1 MILPLMRASWT
12 RLRRDRAAQVML
24 FIVPVAFFSI
34 FAVIFGGRAGDG
46 GTTRVTV
53 YVVDESHTD
62 ASRAL
67 IKTLQSEK
75 GLRVHTGERP
85 AGAGDKAPEV
95 PIDRARA
102 TALVRS
108 GETSVALVLPAGI
121 DTSLGRFDGRGVHT
135 IMLADPSDPVAPRV
149 IEGEMQYAAI
159 SMGDELA
166 AQAGLGVAPPQGS
179 LAERAKKVMPAPID
193 EQQVV
198 GEKHEGG
205 NGMVSFY
212 AAGIAVMFLMFSA
225 SAAGGVLIEETES
238 GTLERVLSTGAGMN
252 TLLLSK
258 WLYITGL
265 GVLGI
270 VVMFLWAAF
279 AFHLPLAT
287 HLPGFAV
294 MTVATALCSAAFG
307 LTLATAARTR
317 QQLQGMTN
325 LIVLSLSALGGSM
338 FPRFLMPEWMQKWSL
353 VGFNAWALDGYLK
366 VFWREAPVS
375 ALAPQVGALL
385 GFTVL
390 FLFLARRFA
399 VRWEIA

>member
-24 FIVPVAFFSI
+24 FVVPIAFFSI
-34 FAVIFGGRAGDG
+34 FAVIFGGRTGES
-46 GTTRVTV
+46 GTARVAV
-53 YVVDESHTD
+53 LVVDESHTD
-62 ASRAL
+62 VSRAL
-67 IKTLQSEK
+67 IKALQGEK
-75 GLRVHTGERP
+75 GLRVQVAARP
-85 AGAGDKAPEV
+85 ALAGEKAPEV
-95 PIDRARA
+95 PLDRARA
-102 TALVRS
+102 TELVRA
-108 GETSVALVLPAGI
+108 GDASVALVLPAGI
-121 DTSLGRFDGRGVHT
+121 DTSLSRFDGRGVRSL
-135 IMLADPSDPVAPRV
+135 MLSDPADPVAPRV
-149 IEGEMQYAAI
+149 LEGELQFAALTV
-159 SMGDELA
+159 GDQLA
-166 AQAGLGVAPPQGS
+166 ADAGLGVAAPQGS
-179 LAERAKKVMPAPID
+179 LEQRAQKVMPAPID
-193 EQQVV
+193 EQHVV
-198 GEKHEGG
+198 GEKRANG
-205 NGMVSFY
+205 NDMVSFY

-225 SAAGGVLIEETES
+225 SAAGGALIEETES

-279 AFHLPLAT
+279 VFHLPLFS

-294 MTVATALCSAAFG
+294 MTAATSLCAAAFG
-307 LTLATAARTR
+307 LTLATVARTR

-325 LIVLSLSALGGSM
+325 LVVLSLSALGGSM

-366 VFWREAPVS
+366 VFWREAPLA

-390 FLFLARRFA
+390 FLFMARRFA
-399 VRWEIA
+399 VRWEVA